1 MKTKTN
7 TNTSIICFTSRGYET
22 ALRIREVLGNGI
34 VWIKMKDT
42 DHLTAAKAQP
52 VVGSLSGWTKE
63 RFAEGGLLIFVGAA
77 GIAVRSIA
85 PFLESKTTDPAV
97 LCVDEAGTF
106 VIPLISGHIGGGNL
120 AATVL
125 AEGIGATPVIT
136 TATDINGK
144 FAVDVF
150 AAENDLLISDL
161 SLAKYVS
168 AAILNGEKIEALCEC
183 SWQGTVPEELMLRP
197 CENII
202 GFQNA
207 VGNQPG
213 NEPGKESE
221 SGPAQYA
228 SATFRKS
235 HPLRIRIGIHAG
247 DEQVLHLIPK
257 VVTIGLGCRR
267 EKDPDEMIAFID
279 RALQVAG
286 IFPEA
291 VEQIA
296 TIDIKQKE
304 PAILAA
310 AAHLN
315 VPVQVFSAQELAAVS
330 GDFTASAFVNETV
343 GVDNVCE
350 RSALLGAMQK
360 SRQETR
366 QETQQKTK
374 QKDRNEVGL
383 IVKKKAENGM
393 TLAMAVREWRVHF

>member
-7 TNTSIICFTSRGYET
+7 TNTSIICFTSPGYET

-161 SLAKYVS
+161 LLAKYVS
-168 AAILNGEKIEALCEC
+168 AAILRGEKIEVGCEC
-183 SWQGTVPEELMLRP
+183 SWEGAVPEELMLRS
-197 CENII
+197 CEVAP
-202 GFQNA
+202 GSQN
-207 VGNQPG
+207 VVVNKPG
-213 NEPGKESE
+213 SEPGKELGKE
-221 SGPAQYA
+221 PGNP
-228 SATFRKS
+228 
-235 HPLRIRIGIHAG
+235 PRIRIGIHAG
-247 DEQVLHLIPK
+247 DEQALHLIPK

-267 EKDPDEMIAFID
+267 EKDPDEMIVFID
-279 RALQVAG
+279 RALQEVG
-286 IFPEA
+286 ILPEA

-296 TIDIKQKE
+296 TIDIKQRE
-304 PAILAA
+304 PAIFAA
-310 AAHLN
+310 AAHLK
-315 VPVQVFSAQELAAVS
+315 VPVQVFSAQELAAVP
-330 GDFTASAFVNETV
+330 GDFTTSAFVSETV

-360 SRQETR
+360 SWQETR

-383 IVKKKAENGM
+383 IVKKKTENGM

>member
-7 TNTSIICFTSRGYET
+7 TNTSIICFTSHGYET

-52 VVGSLSGWTKE
+52 VAGSLSGWTKA
-63 RFAEGGLLIFVGAA
+63 RFAEDGLLIFVGAA

-85 PFLESKTTDPAV
+85 PLLESKTTDPAV

-106 VIPLISGHIGGGNL
+106 VIPLLSGHIGGGNRV
-120 AATVL
+120 ASVL
-125 AEGIGATPVIT
+125 AKGLGATPVIT

-150 AAENDLLISDL
+150 ATENDLFISDL

-168 AAILNGEKIEALCEC
+168 AAILRGEKIEALCEC
-183 SWQGTVPEELMLRP
+183 SWKGLAPEELMLSL
-197 CENII
+197 CEVDP
-202 GFQNA
+202 GSQNA
-207 VGNQPG
+207 AGNKPG
-213 NEPGKESE
+213 NESGKESG
-221 SGPAQYA
+221 SKPAKYT
-228 SATFRKS
+228 SETFQKTN
-235 HPLRIRIGIHAG
+235 PLRIRIGIHAA
-247 DEQVLHLIPK
+247 DEQALHLIPK

-267 EKDPDEMIAFID
+267 EKDPDEMIVFID
-279 RALQVAG
+279 RALQEAG
-286 IFPEA
+286 ILPEA

-296 TIDIKQKE
+296 TIDIKQRE
-304 PAILAA
+304 PAIFAA
-310 AAHLN
+310 AAHLK
-315 VPVQVFSAQELAAVS
+315 VPVQVFSAQELAAVP
-330 GDFTASAFVNETV
+330 GDFTTSAFVSETV

-360 SRQETR
+360 TRQETR